1 MAVKFQGGKAVPV
14 FDQSLRTLVNNLIGL
29 KTRMLDFDRMANA
42 VQSAAGKSGNPAYL
56 QAAKQTARDLD
67 DAYTLIANALE
78 RIRNYDVE
86 G

>member
-14 FDQSLRTLVNNLIGL
+14 YDPSLRTLVNNLIGL

-56 QAAKQTARDLD
+56 QAAKETARDLD
-67 DAYTLIANALE
+67 KAYSLIATALE